1 MTRCIG
7 AAHAGWR
14 GTALGIAA
22 KTIAAMERL
31 YGAKAEHIRA
41 AIGPGIS
48 RCCFETDTD
57 VPAAMRAALG
67 AEVEPYLQRSAQDG
81 KWHVDLK
88 AINRHWMLRAGLA
101 PGTHRRER
109 RVYRLLHR
117 SVLVAPPHGRRARQP
132 GRHDLF
138 EGNTMTKEAA
148 PL

>member
-1 MTRCIG
+1 MTPVTRCIG

-67 AEVEPYLQRSAQDG
+67 AEGGAISAAQR
-81 KWHVDLK
+81 
-88 AINRHWMLRAGLA
+88 
-101 PGTHRRER
+101 
-109 RVYRLLHR
+109 
-117 SVLVAPPHGRRARQP
+117 P
-132 GRHDLF
+132 GR
-138 EGNTMTKEAA
+138 EMAR
-148 PL
+148 